1 MKRNV
6 FTAAGIVLLAIYW
19 YLVLAVTGGTPT
31 NFLII
36 KDFSVSADLSLVPF
50 RDLLAIL
57 GGNDFGGSFLQ
68 IGGNVILFAPPGL
81 SRSLF
86 LAGLAR
92 RRPHHCPGLCDVAV
106 YRDQSA
112 V

>member
-68 IGGNVILFAPPGL
+68 IGGNVILFAPLG
-81 SRSLF
+81 F
-86 LAGLAR
+86 LVPFFWQGWRGAGRTIA
-92 RRPHHCPGLCDVAV
+92 LC
-106 YRDQSA
+106 
-112 V
+112 